1 MARLSKC
8 PIFLR
13 LRGGRQ
19 DEKRSG
25 IWEGAVDG
33 PRWIRGCICSTACSS
48 PARRRGGDMQSVAY
62 SLDNTVMPSHE
73 HIFIFMLSVSYYRSI
88 TKGGVYRRKGGGG
101 ENSDKAGTG

>member
-1 MARLSKC
+1 
-8 PIFLR
+8 
-13 LRGGRQ
+13 
-19 DEKRSG
+19 
-25 IWEGAVDG
+25 
-33 PRWIRGCICSTACSS
+33 
-48 PARRRGGDMQSVAY
+48 MQSVAY